1 MDQMVSLNPEVA
13 SAVARAV
20 EAHHES
26 LVSLTQ
32 ELVACRTDSQ
42 SEGNAEFVSEAER
55 CQEIV
60 ASWLSDLGAEVER
73 WQEPPRYPVVA
84 GRLAGSRGG
93 RSLAFNGHVDVVPVG
108 DPSAWSHAP
117 WSGKVDAGRLWGRG
131 AADMKGGVAC
141 ALVAMR
147 ALSDAG
153 IPLAGDLWAHVVCDE
168 EVVGRS
174 TRNLVRRLPSVDAVL
189 VAEPT
194 DLAIMPVEG
203 GLVHFRIEVEGRES
217 HAGNRYMS
225 VHAGG
230 RGDEAGVNAIEKALR
245 IVAALQDLERQWANL
260 RHHPMLPAGFN
271 TIMPGIIA
279 GGPGGGAEGRL
290 TVISNPGT
298 SPNYCSVEYNLW
310 FLPGESLPQIQEEV
324 ETFVHDVAR
333 TDPWLRE
340 HPPRFTWKLR
350 DIYFPPADTPPNH
363 PFVETLTAALEASGQ
378 KPTIEAFT
386 AASELAWYAEVG
398 IPGAIFGPGRIA
410 QAHSPDEYVGIDQLH
425 AACAGMALAAAAWCG
440 PAAD

>member
-1 MDQMVSLNPEVA
+1 MKTSSELDPRIVDALLD
-13 SAVARAV
+13 AVDDLQPAID
-20 EAHHES
+20 
-26 LVSLTQ
+26 
-32 ELVACRTDSQ
+32 ELATALIACRTDSQ
-42 SEGNAEFVSEAER
+42 SEDNPVFSTEARR

-60 ASWLSDLGAEVER
+60 ATWLADIGAQVQR
-73 WQEPPRYPVVA
+73 WEEPPRYPVVA
-84 GRLAGSRGG
+84 GMLPGSGSG

-108 DPSAWSHAP
+108 DASAWTHDP
-117 WSGKVDAGRLWGRG
+117 WAGESVSGRLWGRG

-141 ALVAMR
+141 SLVAMR
-147 ALSDAG
+147 AIRESG
-153 IPLAGDLWAHVVCDE
+153 ISLGGDLWIHAVADE
-168 EVVGRS
+168 EVVGQS
-174 TRNLVRRLPSVDAVL
+174 TRHLLRRLPAVDAVL

-203 GLVHFRIEVEGRES
+203 GLVHFRIEIDGRES

-230 RGDEAGVNAIEKALR
+230 LGRRAGVNAIEKMMR
-245 IVAALQDLERQWANL
+245 VVAALQDLERQWANL

-271 TIMPGIIA
+271 TIMPGIII
-279 GGPGGGAEGRL
+279 GGPGGGGEGKL
-290 TVISNPGT
+290 KIVSNPGT

-310 FLPGESLPQIQEEV
+310 FLPGESFESVRDEV
-324 ETFVHDVAR
+324 ESFVQAVSQ

-350 DIYFPPADTPPNH
+350 DIYFPPA
-363 PFVETLTAALEASGQ
+363 ETSPDHVLIQNLASAIERAGRE
-378 KPTIEAFT
+378 PRVEAFT

-410 QAHSPDEYVGIDQLH
+410 QAHSPDEFVELDQLRL
-425 AACAGMALAAAAWCG
+425 ACVAMTLSAAAWCG
-440 PAAD
+440 TMSS